1 MFSNRLESDIRI
13 GPASWDGGVF
23 VIHAVAAKSAHLNL
37 KGEATIGATQV
48 PGPGSRR
55 PHATLPGVK
64 RSALFARGA
73 ALVLALLTVGATT
86 LLPTRIREVSK
97 LVEEVRGRRFE
108 SAVPASE
115 IDPAALKKFLR
126 GKLVDSFP
134 AAPAETL
141 KSLAVLGLID
151 QTPDLLERL
160 LDFYASQVIAF
171 YDPEPRRF
179 YVVRGGAA
187 AETLEGGSGELA
199 ERLLF
204 SHELTHALQD
214 QTLRLDRRFKSLRDD
229 GDRALALQCLLEGE
243 ATLVMVRVA
252 LKDLP
257 GADEAAEEALT
268 PLLSAGA
275 LEKANAPKNLPDFFV
290 EQLFFPYVEGT
301 AYVRRAVSRGGWK
314 EVDRLWND
322 PPVSTADILHDD
334 RRAPPATDLLP
345 VDAARLAPARFRFL
359 YSDTIGE
366 WAIRFLLRRSLP
378 EETASEAA
386 SGWRGDR
393 IAFFTSGETFVY
405 LWRLRF
411 ESPGAAERFE
421 KAMQSAKR
429 EGAPAITRLGADVLV
444 SLGFS
449 ETPALPGFPA
459 RPAVSRPPSRG

>member
-1 MFSNRLESDIRI
+1 MKPS
-13 GPASWDGGVF
+13 
-23 VIHAVAAKSAHLNL
+23 AV
-37 KGEATIGATQV
+37 
-48 PGPGSRR
+48 
-55 PHATLPGVK
+55 
-64 RSALFARGA
+64 FARGA
-73 ALVLALLTVGATT
+73 ALLLALLTVGATT

-108 SAVPASE
+108 NAVPASE
-115 IDPAALKKFLR
+115 IDPATLKKFLR

-134 AAPAETL
+134 AAPDVTL

-187 AETLEGGSGELA
+187 ETLEDGSGELA

-301 AYVRRAVSRGGWK
+301 AYVRRAVARGGWK

-322 PPVSTADILHDD
+322 PPVSTADILHGD
-334 RRAPPATDLLP
+334 RRPPPATDLLP
-345 VDAARLAPARFRFL
+345 ADAGRLAPSPFRFL

-366 WAIRFLLRRSLP
+366 WALRFLLRRSLP

-421 KAMQSAKR
+421 KAMQSVKR
-429 EGAPAITRLGADVLV
+429 EGAPAITRVGADVLLSV
-444 SLGFS
+444 GFS
-449 ETPALPGFPA
+449 ETPALPGFP
-459 RPAVSRPPSRG
+459 RRSAVSRPTSRG